1 MRYNFKGKCNFKSK
15 YKFDDRYLESSRIM
29 CIYPDRLPIICERS
43 ENAPAECPVIDKKKY
58 LIPRDL
64 TVGQFIYVI
73 RQRLQLQPE
82 KALFLF
88 INGTIP
94 TTSQYMDLI
103 YDLYKDDDGFL
114 YISYTFENTFG

>member
-1 MRYNFKGKCNFKSK
+1 MGYSFKHLYKFNDRYNESK
-15 YKFDDRYLESSRIM
+15 RILN
-29 CIYPDRLPIICERS
+29 IYPDRIPVICERS
-43 ENAPAECPVIDKKKY
+43 NLAPMDCPFIDKKKY

-73 RQRLQLQPE
+73 RNRLLLAPE

-94 TTSQYMDLI
+94 ASSAQIETI
-103 YDLYKDDDGFL
+103 YDFNKDNDGFL
-114 YISYTFENTFG
+114 YILYTFENTFG

>member
-1 MRYNFKGKCNFKSK
+1 MRYNFKSKNNFKSK
-15 YKFDDRYLESSRIM
+15 YSFDDRFIESSRIM
-29 CIYPDRLPIICERS
+29 SIYPDRLPVICERS
-43 ENAPAECPVIDKKKY
+43 ETAPSDCPLIDKKKY

-73 RQRLQLQPE
+73 RQRLHLQPE

-94 TTSQYMDLI
+94 TTAQHMDSI

>member
-1 MRYNFKGKCNFKSK
+1 MRYNFKSKSDFKSK
-15 YKFDDRYLESSRIM
+15 YSFDDRYLESSRVIS
-29 CIYPDRLPIICERS
+29 IYPDRVPVICERS
-43 ENAPAECPVIDKKKY
+43 EIAPSDCPFIDKKKY
-58 LIPRDL
+58 LIPNDL

-94 TTSQYMDLI
+94 TTAQHMNLI